1 MENATIYSKTDHD
14 VTFMRMKEDAMH
26 HDRDENAAV
35 NIRDKGKEIFLT
47 VLCGAVRGKRKGN
60 CVIGMS

>member
-1 MENATIYSKTDHD
+1 
-14 VTFMRMKEDAMH
+14 MKEDAMH